1 MQWTLRVLVF
11 LLLRI
16 WSSSFSHRSL
26 SQVWVP
32 PFVFVHLRGCH
43 GGIWHESNLFRMK
56 FLLRKR
62 SLRRLRLV
70 RIASALVWAASLL
83 VQVDVI
89 FLEEAFIAKKN
100 GHSDSDEKLTILS
113 ALYLMP
119 SAGLGPQQVD
129 LRFALQ
135 ILFLEW
141 ARWRFILSEFS
152 QPASL
157 TWRFC
162 WQRPC
167 FCHSHAA
174 ARGWLGDHGSS
185 PPNLHHVA
193 SGFANPAVRR
203 QGQNDLSRIWTPL
216 SSLVMFYSLFC
227 VSENPP

>member
-1 MQWTLRVLVF
+1 MGWKKKLCFYLEESACNGPSEF
-11 LLLRI
+11 L
-16 WSSSFSHRSL
+16 SSYCSEFGAAAFLIGLCHKCESL
-26 SQVWVP
+26 PLCLSICVAAMVE
-32 PFVFVHLRGCH
+32 F
-43 GGIWHESNLFRMK
+43 WHASNLFRMK

-174 ARGWLGDHGSS
+174 ARG
-185 PPNLHHVA
+185 
-193 SGFANPAVRR
+193 
-203 QGQNDLSRIWTPL
+203 
-216 SSLVMFYSLFC
+216 
-227 VSENPP
+227 